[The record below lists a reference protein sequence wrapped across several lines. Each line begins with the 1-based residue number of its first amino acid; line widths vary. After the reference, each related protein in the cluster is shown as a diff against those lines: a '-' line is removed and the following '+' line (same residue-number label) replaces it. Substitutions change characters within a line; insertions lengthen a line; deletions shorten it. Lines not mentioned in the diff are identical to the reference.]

1 MKISLSRYINKWVAL
16 SQDRKKVLETAN
28 DIETLDKKV
37 KKSGLGEVIYHHV
50 LPQDGSYSPVNAK
63 N

>member
-16 SQDRKKVLETAN
+16 SQDRKKILETAN

-37 KKSGLGEVIYHHV
+37 KKSKLGDVIYHHV
-50 LPQDGSYSPVNAK
+50 LPMDGSYSPINAK